1 MLGII
6 DTGIKKS
13 SWSLLRQCS
22 FIICVLCSLSQTVN
36 AQNNYPTNSVKS
48 PAYEQAFANLME
60 NPSDPENSFRFAKQ
74 AIRSGDL
81 QGGITA
87 FERILKI
94 NPGLDN
100 IKLELGILYLRVG
113 ASELAKQYLS
123 ESLSSPEIPL
133 PVKNRAK
140 TILKLAE
147 KAASPHSYSFRVGLG
162 AQYDDNATSS
172 PTSPEV
178 LVAGIPALLDEAS
191 LGESDSALVFSG
203 TFQHVYNL
211 NSQIGNQLETS
222 FSYSNRSYDDSSE
235 IDSEYTALQIG
246 PRFYFGEILNP
257 SWSLKPFLRAT
268 SLDLDSSKYQETI
281 DVGLEVSKLF
291 GVTNMTTFRLTY
303 SDNDFSNSDRRPT
316 ASERSGEDIDVD
328 LRFTKN
334 FRSNIQAYL
343 SVGANQR
350 EAEVGYQ
357 EREIWRIGTGFSK
370 SYRAPFGLK
379 QRWNTSL
386 GVSYSDIAYDAVDP
400 SIDPFNEREEERTQ
414 FTWNNTLVFSRHY
427 YVTASIYTIDNS
439 ANIPNYEYDNTGI
452 NLTFWA
458 SF

>member
-1 MLGII
+1 MFGVNNSGVSRSLPFKVAGVLLIALG
-6 DTGIKKS
+6 
-13 SWSLLRQCS
+13 LMA
-22 FIICVLCSLSQTVN
+22 SLSFAQSNN
-36 AQNNYPTNSVKS
+36 ASQPVKS
-48 PAYEQAFANLME
+48 EAYEQAFADLME
-60 NPSDPENSFRFAKQ
+60 DPSNPENSFRFAKQ

-113 ASELAKQYLS
+113 ASDLAKQYLS
-123 ESLSSPEIPL
+123 EALASPEIPL

-140 TILKLAE
+140 TILKQAE

-178 LVAGIPALLDEAS
+178 LVAGNPALLDEAS
-191 LGESDSALVFSG
+191 LGESDSALVFSAS
-203 TFQHVYNL
+203 FQHVYNL

-222 FSYSNRSYDDSSE
+222 FSYSNRSYDESTE
-235 IDSEYTALQIG
+235 IDSEYLALQIG

-257 SWSLKPFLRAT
+257 SWSMQPFLRVS
-268 SLDLDSSKYQETI
+268 SLDLDDSKYQDTI
-281 DVGLEVSKLF
+281 DLGLNVSKLF
-291 GVTNMTTFRLTY
+291 GVTNMTTFRIMY
-303 SDNDFSNSDRRPT
+303 SDNDFSNSARRPT
-316 ASERSGEDIDVD
+316 ASERTGEDIDLD
-328 LRFTKN
+328 LRFSKN
-334 FRSNIQAYL
+334 FRSNIQAYFSL
-343 SVGANQR
+343 GGNQR
-350 EAEVGYQ
+350 EAEVTYQ
-357 EREIWRIGTGFSK
+357 ERKIWRTAAGLTK
-370 SYRAPFGLK
+370 SYRAPFGLR
-379 QRWNTSL
+379 QRWNSSV
-386 GVSYSDIAYDAVDP
+386 GISYSDISYDAPDP
-400 SIDPFNEREEERTQ
+400 AIDPINEREEERAQ
-414 FTWNNTLVFSRHY
+414 FSWNNTLVFNRNY
-427 YVTASIYTIDNS
+427 YATASIYYIDNS